1 VKRRSK
7 LGQIALAVLLVLG
20 LMFTVAACGNSEQGD
35 IEGNGEEKPVVY
47 KVGTEPTFAPFEYK
61 DIETDE
67 ITGFDIDLIKAI
79 AEEGGFE
86 VAIQG
91 LGFDALIPALQGG
104 TIDIVASGM
113 TIDEERSKQVDFTAP
128 YVNSGLALAVV
139 VNNDVIMSEKD
150 LQGKTVAVQIG
161 TTGAK
166 KANAL
171 KDAGIVAKVLTYDTI
186 DVLMAELTKGTADAV
201 INDLPVTQEFINT
214 GHNEVKIV
222 GEPLDSEQY
231 GFAVAKG
238 KAELLEKLNSG
249 LQVVMENGTYAEL
262 LEKYDLPENAWA
274 K

>member
-1 VKRRSK
+1 MKRRSK